1 MLEHINLIPCYGKGI
16 LGWRSMGNSQLDWLL
31 ISSVLGI
38 IIFAA
43 TTLAVFIWLL
53 RFKPEILQRKGDGNM
68 ETTFDWSAIREII
81 LQCSSFS
88 GGLVILLNVFIFLAT
103 GIWTI
108 DARSVGVMALAFALM
123 LFRSFD
129 RFLTH
134 LKYEKA

>member
-1 MLEHINLIPCYGKGI
+1 
-16 LGWRSMGNSQLDWLL
+16 MGNSQLDWLL
-31 ISSVLGI
+31 ISSLLGVV
-38 IIFAA
+38 IFAA

-53 RFKPEILQRKGDGNM
+53 RFKPEILRAKGDGSV
-68 ETTFDWSAIREII
+68 ETTLDWKIVGVII

-108 DARSVGVMALAFALM
+108 DARSVGAMALAFALM

-129 RFLTH
+129 GFLTH
-134 LKYEKA
+134 LKYAKGCW

>member
-1 MLEHINLIPCYGKGI
+1 
-16 LGWRSMGNSQLDWLL
+16 MGNSQLDWLL

-53 RFKPEILQRKGDGNM
+53 RFKPEILRRKGDGNM

-81 LQCSSFS
+81 LQCISFS

-103 GIWTI
+103 GIWTM